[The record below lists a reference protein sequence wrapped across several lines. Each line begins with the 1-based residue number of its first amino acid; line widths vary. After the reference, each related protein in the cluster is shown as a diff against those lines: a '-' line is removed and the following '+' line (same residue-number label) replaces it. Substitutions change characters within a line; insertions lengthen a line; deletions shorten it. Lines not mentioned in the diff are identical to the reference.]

1 MWRFACLL
9 IVNCPA
15 GIAPG
20 VVAAEHSLRMFVY
33 DQGRPLAG
41 DDRIRIHETALPPVA
56 GTVHVYATALALP
69 ANPVATVAGQL
80 QGAQQI
86 LVGQQIDGQFV
97 SAIRFG
103 TADSGRGPVKDMALL
118 SVWSRIGDLDHF
130 GDFARPGTPCD
141 FKVTIDLKSRSATV
155 WTSRRGDDRWFLL
168 VDAAVID
175 PRISL
180 IDRLRVEQCPG
191 APGFSD
197 VVVQGTL
204 WAEGES
210 IRPHPLAK
218 RISAVVAEG
227 GFRFQSMRSTW
238 RTHPGRHVTIARN
251 PPVWFGFPE
260 VVRVGKET
268 LIVTHND
275 GRQHGGGGGLF
286 VRRSED
292 LGRTWQ
298 SPVVLPLT
306 GVNCPRL
313 QVLRDGSL
321 LLLADVHGA
330 VGLTPLFRSED
341 RGLSWKKVGELDAAK
356 AGGHAAIVPSRVQEL
371 AGGSW
376 LVVGSWY
383 PGGKPWEGTEGE
395 QLEVFRSADRGG
407 TWAFHSALQAFPRH
421 RHSLS
426 EASFLTLK
434 DGRLVLFAREG
445 RSDGFPGIKAYS
457 RDEGKTWEVQEL
469 PFAITGRTHAGFLP
483 DGRVM
488 LTFRSGIGRQA
499 LWAWIGDPFEAPC
512 LSAASG
518 VHFNDARSVG
528 LKNGALHLDSD
539 GRRGQFTQYFF
550 RPPGQ
555 RYATLDITW
564 EVRVV
569 ENQGRAATISIPYAG
584 LLRVF
589 PDRVELQTTAE
600 AKHPPVTVSASD
612 FHTYRVAVH
621 DGRLRLW
628 IDGQERLSTDRLDTA
643 AIVQAWTPSRASVY
657 GLAFGNERSKDWGN
671 HDRAVVH
678 PDLWEPNITPEV
690 TGYSI
695 WRRYGAAIGEPDQP
709 PRKIAWN
716 AQTDGFPD
724 QYQLDHIVEVEAS
737 VAGHDQG
744 YSGWTQLPD
753 GRLFVV
759 NYTDDAAPLV
769 QPRTGGINAR
779 MGIGWIRGTY
789 VSPTDLPANKSTP
802 RIVKE

>member
-1 MWRFACLL
+1 M
-9 IVNCPA
+9 
-15 GIAPG
+15 
-20 VVAAEHSLRMFVY
+20 AAESLLRTFVY
-33 DQGRPLAG
+33 DRGHASAS
-41 DDRIRIHETALPPVA
+41 DKTIHIHEAAVPRVA
-56 GTVHVYATALALP
+56 GTVRVYATVVALP
-69 ANPVATVAGQL
+69 GNPVAGVAGQL

-97 SAIRFG
+97 PAIRFG
-103 TADSGRGPVKDMALL
+103 VADSGRGPAKDMALL
-118 SVWSRIGDLDHF
+118 SVWAAVGNVDHF
-130 GDFARPGTPCD
+130 GDFVRPGTPCD
-141 FKVTIDLKSRSATV
+141 FKVTIDLKNRSATV

-168 VDAAVID
+168 VDTAAID
-175 PRISL
+175 SKINA
-180 IDRLRVEQCPG
+180 IDRLRVEQYPG

-197 VVVQGTL
+197 VTVRETL

-210 IRPHPLAK
+210 IRLHPLAK
-218 RISAVVAEG
+218 PNPAVAANR

-260 VVRVGKET
+260 VVRVGQRT

-275 GRQHGGGGGLF
+275 GHQHGGGGGLF

-330 VGLTPLFRSED
+330 VGLTPLFRSEN
-341 RGLSWKKVGELDAAK
+341 RGRSWRKIGELDAAK

-371 AGGSW
+371 ARGAW

-395 QLEVFRSADRGG
+395 QLEFFRSTDRGAN
-407 TWAFHSALQAFPRH
+407 WVFHSALQAFPQH

-426 EASFLTLK
+426 EASLLTLK

-445 RSDGFPGIKAYS
+445 RGDGFPGIKAYS

-499 LWAWIGDPFEAPC
+499 LWAWIGDPLEAPRP
-512 LSAASG
+512 SAAAG

-528 LKNGALHLDSD
+528 LRDGALHLDND

-555 RYATLDITW
+555 PYAALDIIC
-564 EVRVV
+564 EARVV
-569 ENQGRAATISIPYAG
+569 ENLGRAATISIPYAG

-589 PDRVELQTTAE
+589 PERVELETTAGV
-600 AKHPPVTVSASD
+600 KHPPVTVSAGD
-612 FHTYRVAVH
+612 FHTYRIAVR

-628 IDGQERLSTDRLDTA
+628 TDGQERLSADRLDTTA
-643 AIVQAWTPSRASVY
+643 TVQAWTPSRASVH
-657 GLAFGNERSKDWGN
+657 GLAFGNERLKNWGN
-671 HDRAVVH
+671 HGRAVVH

-695 WRRYGAAIGEPDQP
+695 WRRFEAAISESDQP
-709 PRKIAWN
+709 PRRIAWN
-716 AQTDGFPD
+716 APTDGFPD

-759 NYTDDAAPLV
+759 NYTDDTAPLV

-779 MGIGWIRGTY
+779 MGISWIRGTY
-789 VSPTDLPANKSTP
+789 VSPTELPANQSIP
-802 RIVKE
+802 SSVKE

>member
-1 MWRFACLL
+1 M
-9 IVNCPA
+9 
-15 GIAPG
+15 
-20 VVAAEHSLRMFVY
+20 AAES
-33 DQGRPLAG
+33 PLPTFGYERGHASVG
-41 DDRIRIHETALPPVA
+41 DKTIHIHEAAVSRVA
-56 GTVHVYATALALP
+56 GMVRVYATAAALP
-69 ANPVATVAGQL
+69 ANPVAALAGQL

-86 LVGQQIDGQFV
+86 QVGQRIDGQFV
-97 SAIRFG
+97 PAIQFG
-103 TADSGRGPVKDMALL
+103 LADSGRGPAKDLALL
-118 SVWSRIGDLDHF
+118 SCWAGDGHLDHF
-130 GDFARPGTPCD
+130 GDFVRPETPCD
-141 FKVTIDLKSRSATV
+141 FKVTVDLEGKTATV

-168 VDAAVID
+168 IDAAVID
-175 PRISL
+175 PKINA
-180 IDRLRVEQCPG
+180 IDTLRVEQHPG

-197 VVVQGTL
+197 VIVQDKP
-204 WAEGES
+204 WPERES

-218 RISAVVAEG
+218 KNPAVTADG
-227 GFRFQSMRSTW
+227 GFRFQPMRSTW

-260 VVRVGKET
+260 VVRVEERT
-268 LIVTHND
+268 LIVAHND

-298 SPVVLPLT
+298 PPVALPVT

-313 QVLRDGSL
+313 QTLNDGSL

-330 VGLTPLFRSED
+330 VGLTPLFRSAD
-341 RGLSWKKVGELDAAK
+341 RGQSWQKIGELDAAK
-356 AGGHAAIVPSRVQEL
+356 AGGHAAIVPSRVHEL
-371 AGGSW
+371 ADGSW
-376 LVVGSWY
+376 LVAGSWY

-395 QLEVFRSADRGG
+395 QLEIFRSADRGA
-407 TWAFHSALQAFPRH
+407 TWQFHSALQAFPQH

-445 RSDGFPGIKAYS
+445 RGDGFPGIKAFS
-457 RDEGKTWEVQEL
+457 RDEGKTWDVHEL

-499 LWAWIGDPFEAPC
+499 LWAWIGDPLEAPRP
-512 LSAASG
+512 SVASG

-528 LKNGALHLDSD
+528 LRDGALHLDSD

-555 RYATLDITW
+555 RYTALDITC

-569 ENQGRAATISIPYAG
+569 ENPGRAATISIPFAG

-589 PDRVELQTTAE
+589 PDRVELQTTTE
-600 AKHPPVTVSASD
+600 AKHPPVPVSAGD
-612 FHTYRVAVH
+612 FHTYCVAVH
-621 DGRLRLW
+621 DGWLRLS
-628 IDGQERLSTDRLDTA
+628 IDGQERLATDRLDTT

-657 GLAFGNERSKDWGN
+657 GLAFGNERSKDSGN

-690 TGYSI
+690 TGYSL
-695 WRRYGAAIGEPDQP
+695 WRCYEAAVDEPDQP

-716 AQTDGFPD
+716 ARTDGFPD
-724 QYQLDHIVEVEAS
+724 QYQLDHIIEVEAS

-744 YSGWTQLPD
+744 YSGWTLLPD
-753 GRLFVV
+753 GRQFVV
-759 NYTDDAAPLV
+759 NYTDDTAPLV
-769 QPRTGGINAR
+769 RPGAGGVNAR
-779 MGIGWIRGTY
+779 MGISWIRGTY
-789 VSPTDLPANKSTP
+789 LSPAELPA
-802 RIVKE
+802 KE